1 MWRNSAFDC
10 FNPMSRLAHIL
21 FFLTYASASVVAA
34 VGLPP
39 PFPRGPTAW
48 AAGALMFVI
57 GVLVHEIVVRR
68 TERLDLFEELYD
80 LREAQEASAAELST
94 LRRQVSHLQ
103 TAEERHDLVAEM
115 RLVRSQ
121 LARLAKRPA
130 RAEQQSAGAI
140 QPAVAA
146 GGGGVRLL
154 DTDDLDHSEIVE
166 IVRDALQ
173 ENRVDMYLQP
183 IVTLPQRKVRYYEC
197 LSRIRDRNDRII
209 EPDTY
214 LPVCEAAGLIS
225 TIDNLLLFRCVQL
238 VRRLKQ
244 RGSGVAFF
252 CNISPNTLA
261 DEMFFDQFVEYLG
274 NNPELADGLIFE
286 FVEAELAVRN
296 PPLHDKLRQLAD
308 LGYRFSADG
317 VTSLNVD
324 YTELARRDVHF
335 IKIDAAALLGGSP
348 TDRPSFAEVNDLRLA
363 MAESGIHLIAGKVE
377 QEQAVIDL
385 LDLNVDLAQGYL
397 FGEPRPLPED
407 I

>member
-1 MWRNSAFDC
+1 
-10 FNPMSRLAHIL
+10 MSRLAHIL
-21 FFLTYASASVVAA
+21 FFLTYASASAVAA

-48 AAGALMFVI
+48 AAGALMFLI
-57 GVLVHEIVVRR
+57 GVLVHEILARR

-80 LREAQEASAAELST
+80 LREAQEAASAELSS

-130 RAEQQSAGAI
+130 RAHRQPEPALQAVSAMSGQARD
-140 QPAVAA
+140 A
-146 GGGGVRLL
+146 RLL
-154 DTDDLDHSEIVE
+154 DTDDLGHSEIVE

-214 LPVCEAAGLIS
+214 LSVCEAAGLIS

-244 RGSGVAFF
+244 RRSGVAFF

-261 DEMFFDQFVEYLG
+261 DELFFDQFVEYLG

-286 FVEAELAVRN
+286 FVEAEIAARN
-296 PPLHDKLRQLAD
+296 PPLRDKLRQLAD

-317 VTSLNVD
+317 VTTLNVD

-335 IKIDAAALLGGSP
+335 IKIDADALLGSP
-348 TDRPSFAEVNDLRLA
+348 MNRPSFAEVNDLRLA

-377 QEQAVIDL
+377 HEQAVIDL

-397 FGEPRPLPED
+397 FGEPRPLPDD